1 MSNHHQIL
9 TELVEKIELT
19 ADLTIG
25 HPDYPPFQLPPEEIA
40 RFQQMPPQLQ
50 QKYAIVSIQ
59 NYLHDLYFS
68 HSLPSL
74 QKLAMLET
82 QSAPTK
88 NNTVNGI
95 DVNFYQQ
102 LQQRNPSRGY
112 FDRDWQIVAETE
124 AGELVVVKDGLHL
137 HIDPHYHFP
146 PDLTGANIGDLVP
159 IFLPPD
165 LVGQDTYIMIG
176 NSGIPD
182 RLSSVQLYFNFTPTA
197 ALEIA
202 PKLTQNLNQLELPFQ
217 LAILHNPLL
226 FDRYDAATLTLPQA
240 AYAAAQPILHQLY
253 QDYQAEFSPAVP
265 IFTKQLAPGLAI
277 AETPIA
283 TGSFG
288 LQRCG
293 LLAAG
298 LLTAM
303 AQNQTSPVERLKMI
317 SQELTTADI
326 EPLQPYLNPG
336 QRDSYG
342 WECIS

>member
-1 MSNHHQIL
+1 MSNYHQIL
-9 TELVEKIELT
+9 TELVEKIALT

-25 HPDYPPFQLPPEEIA
+25 HPDYPPLELSSVEIA

-50 QKYAIVSIQ
+50 QKYAIVRIQ

-74 QKLAMLET
+74 HKLAGLET

-112 FDRDWQIVAETE
+112 FEQNWQIVAEAD

-137 HIDPHYHFP
+137 HIDPHYHLP
-146 PDLTGANIGDLVP
+146 PDLTGTTIGDLVP
-159 IFLPPD
+159 IYLPPD
-165 LVGQDTYIMIG
+165 LVGQDTYIVVG

-182 RLSSVQLYFNFTPTA
+182 RSPSVQLYFNFTPAA

-202 PKLTQNLNQLELPFQ
+202 PKLTHNLNQLELPFQ

-240 AYAAAQPILHQLY
+240 AYAAVQPFLHQLY

-277 AETPIA
+277 AETPLVS
-283 TGSFG
+283 GNFG

-303 AQNQTSPVERLKMI
+303 AQNQTSPVDRLKMI
-317 SQELTTADI
+317 RQELTTAGID
-326 EPLQPYLNPG
+326 PLQPYLNPG
-336 QRDSYG
+336 QSDGYG
-342 WECIS
+342 WD